1 MTPSKLGDGGEV
13 IVECALDATPEQVWR
28 ALTIPELAADWLDAA
43 PAAGKSNRTC
53 RSTPTPSR
61 FAIHLSPV
69 RRGRGKAPG
78 VAADVS
84 SPASNGGEVDRPQ
97 GEMEWGSTMRPA
109 DMQSPSAAE
118 GQPERSFEIVEAIP
132 FSRLTY
138 RWREGQAEPTESFVT
153 VELSPGGPKS
163 TWFRLTHRPPQ
174 RLVAANSNAPMARA
188 A

>member
-1 MTPSKLGDGGEV
+1 MTTSKLGDGGEV

-43 PAAGKSNRTC
+43 PAA
-53 RSTPTPSR
+53 
-61 FAIHLSPV
+61 
-69 RRGRGKAPG
+69 
-78 VAADVS
+78 
-84 SPASNGGEVDRPQ
+84 
-97 GEMEWGSTMRPA
+97 
-109 DMQSPSAAE
+109 E
-118 GQPERSFEIVEAIP
+118 GQPEHRPARSFEIVEATP

-138 RWREGQAEPTESFVT
+138 RWREERVEPTESFVT